1 MANNVKVMDSI
12 KNFLLKMKALDEQ
25 LPEELAQDA
34 LEMTEEVKDALA
46 EDKPEEA
53 KDESLEEAATGEP
66 KKGEPVED
74 ACVEGEIEKKVED
87 AMVKVLRKYGLV
99 QDSAMKALDELEKE
113 IVETKETSDVDGE
126 EAVTVDPETM
136 NDTAA
141 LLRKVKPVI
150 AGVKDSKQRKILS
163 DSFAQAIKMNT
174 KTADYSGVAK
184 LAKANAADSMAN
196 VKKASDA
203 DYDLGMEIAKKF
215 NPHYTK

>member
-1 MANNVKVMDSI
+1 MANNKKVMDSI
-12 KNFLLKMKALDEQ
+12 KGFLLKMKALDEQ

-34 LEMTEEVKDALA
+34 LEMTEEVKDALC
-46 EDKPEEA
+46 EETEEVVKDK
-53 KDESLEEAATGEP
+53 SLEEAATGEP
-66 KKGEPVED
+66 EVDPTKD
-74 ACVEGEIEKKVED
+74 ACIDGEIEKKVED

-99 QDSAMKALDELEKE
+99 HDSATKALDELEKE
-113 IVETKETSDVDGE
+113 IVEGEETSDVNGE

-150 AGVKDSKQRKILS
+150 AGVKDSKQRKILA
-163 DSFAQAIKMNT
+163 DGFAQAIKMNT

-196 VKKASDA
+196 VKKASDS

>member
-1 MANNVKVMDSI
+1 MANNKKVMDSI
-12 KNFLLKMKALDEQ
+12 KGFLLKMKALDEQ
-25 LPEELAQDA
+25 LPEEIAQDA
-34 LEMTEEVKDALA
+34 LEMTEEVKDALC
-46 EDKPEEA
+46 EEPEEAA

-66 KKGEPVED
+66 EVDPVKD
-74 ACVEGEIEKKVED
+74 ACVEGEIENKVED

-113 IVETKETSDVDGE
+113 MVEEKETSDVNGE

-150 AGVKDSKQRKILS
+150 AGVKDSKQRKILA
-163 DSFAQAIKMNT
+163 DGFAQAIKMNT

-203 DYDLGMEIAKKF
+203 DYNLGMEIAKKF

>member
-1 MANNVKVMDSI
+1 MANNKKVMDSI
-12 KNFLLKMKALDEQ
+12 KGFLLKMKALDEQ

-34 LEMTEEVKDALA
+34 LEMTEEVKDALC
-46 EDKPEEA
+46 EETEEVV

-66 KKGEPVED
+66 EVDPTKD

-113 IVETKETSDVDGE
+113 IVEGEETSDVDGE

-150 AGVKDSKQRKILS
+150 AGVKDSKQRKILA
-163 DSFAQAIKMNT
+163 DSFAKAIKMNT

>member
-1 MANNVKVMDSI
+1 MANNKKVMDSI
-12 KNFLLKMKALDEQ
+12 KGFLLKMKALDEQ

-34 LEMTEEVKDALA
+34 LEMTEEVKDAL
-46 EDKPEEA
+46 EMTEEVVKDK
-53 KDESLEEAATGEP
+53 SLEEAATGEP
-66 KKGEPVED
+66 EVDPTKD

-99 QDSAMKALDELEKE
+99 QDSAMKALDELGKE
-113 IVETKETSDVDGE
+113 IVEEKETSDVDGE

-150 AGVKDSKQRKILS
+150 AGVKDFKQRKILA
-163 DSFAQAIKMNT
+163 DIFAQAIKMNT

-196 VKKASDA
+196 VKKASDS

>member
-12 KNFLLKMKALDEQ
+12 KGFLLKMKALDEQ

-34 LEMTEEVKDALA
+34 LEMTEEVKDALC
-46 EDKPEEA
+46 EETEEA

-66 KKGEPVED
+66 EKEEPVKD

-150 AGVKDSKQRKILS
+150 ASVKDSKQRKILA

-184 LAKANAADSMAN
+184 LAKANAADSMDN

-203 DYDLGMEIAKKF
+203 DYNLGMEIAKKF

>member
-1 MANNVKVMDSI
+1 MANNKKVMDSI
-12 KNFLLKMKALDEQ
+12 KGFLLKMKALDEQ
-25 LPEELAQDA
+25 LPEEIAQDA
-34 LEMTEEVKDALA
+34 LEMTEEVKDALC
-46 EDKPEEA
+46 EEPEEAA

-66 KKGEPVED
+66 EVDPNKD

-113 IVETKETSDVDGE
+113 MVEEKETSDVNGE

-150 AGVKDSKQRKILS
+150 AGVKDSKQRKILA

-196 VKKASDA
+196 VKKASDD
-203 DYDLGMEIAKKF
+203 DYNLGMEIAKKF